1 MFFIHIRLGVLL
13 GLLISV
19 LMTLSLTAQLTDDF
33 SDGDLS
39 GDPVWLG
46 DTNAY
51 SVNADGLLQL
61 DAANAGE
68 HSLFAQV
75 TYPDSVRWS
84 GYALFDFAPSA
95 NNNGAIYLAI
105 DNQDITIANGY
116 ILRLGENGSD
126 DAIRLIRLTDGDE
139 TLLATGTAGAVGS
152 DPAEFT
158 YQITLDGDGM
168 WTGFF
173 GYNGGFPAEEFSLIE
188 TTHGMSSLEYFGV
201 VTKVTSSNVDNVFF
215 DDFSIVEDLPDT
227 EPPSLVAIT
236 VVNAQTIDLLF
247 DEPMDAVSLSDPSHY
262 FLSPGGVT
270 PSQVVI
276 DADNPFGATLTYDP
290 PLVGSTQYMLM
301 VSGVTDLEGNA
312 MVEAFRDFLIPETP
326 EIGDLHLSEI
336 LFDPYIDQSDFV
348 EIYNSSDKVIS
359 LNGTYIENQDKSERD
374 FLQSDLIML
383 PQSYLA
389 ISTDTTMLKIEYDVP
404 DDANFAEQEIPSFN
418 NSDGN
423 FSIGSNLS
431 GTDQVFESFD
441 YEEDYHYSLID
452 DTEGVSLGRLSYITE
467 ANSPSN
473 WISGTQNTNYATPGY
488 ANTGSID
495 LMTELNDFVQLE
507 SKVFSP
513 NGDGDG
519 EFLTL
524 LYGLDKEGYLAS
536 VQIYDYRNQLVNQLA
551 NNQLIAAQD
560 FMLWDGVYAD
570 GTKAPVGPYVLY
582 VSVFHPDGD
591 VMNKKLVAVLADF
604 LD

>member
-374 FLQSDLIML
+374 
-383 PQSYLA
+383 Y
-389 ISTDTTMLKIEYDVP
+389 
-404 DDANFAEQEIPSFN
+404 
-418 NSDGN
+418 
-423 FSIGSNLS
+423 
-431 GTDQVFESFD
+431 
-441 YEEDYHYSLID
+441 YSLID